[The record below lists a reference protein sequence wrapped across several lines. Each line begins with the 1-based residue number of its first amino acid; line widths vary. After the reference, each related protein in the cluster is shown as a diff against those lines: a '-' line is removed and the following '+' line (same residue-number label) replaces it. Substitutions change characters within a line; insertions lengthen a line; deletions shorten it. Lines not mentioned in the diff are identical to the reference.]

1 MQCPM
6 PFALR
11 SLRMRCILHDGIV
24 TVRMCYSGF
33 FSVNNVSVN
42 SVNNDVV
49 LPCLNPK

>member
-6 PFALR
+6 PFALH